1 MAINLQSNNSRNITS
16 QTRKRLLPKSIRFSH
31 NELEILYQIKD
42 RIEKITQSSPCSDT
56 KAFKILLQIANNSTD
71 SCIKKAISKVL

>member
-16 QTRKRLLPKSIRFSH
+16 QTRKRLQPKSIRFSH
-31 NELEILYQIKD
+31 SELEILYQIKD
-42 RIEKITQSSPCSDT
+42 RIEKITQSFPCSDT
-56 KAFKILLQIANNSTD
+56 KDFKILLQIANNSTD

>member
-42 RIEKITQSSPCSDT
+42 RIEKTPIIMHPEVPFVVKSDY
-56 KAFKILLQIANNSTD
+56 KCFVKEI
-71 SCIKKAISKVL
+71 IS